1 MTESTPKTTPAAQA
15 SGARTT
21 VPAAAENWP
30 DLIMALM
37 HQQDLDGDQAA
48 WAMDQIMS
56 GKTPDVTMAAFLAA
70 HHTKGETV
78 EEIAGLVAAMMDHA
92 VPLPGLEDSVDIV
105 GTGGD
110 RAKTANISSTAA
122 MIISATGQRVVKH
135 GNRATSS
142 ASGSADV
149 LEALGVRFDITPE
162 QTGQIAQEVGLAFC
176 FANVFHPSMQFVSA
190 VRRQIN
196 VPTAFNILGPL
207 TNPARARH
215 TAIGVA
221 DAQMAP
227 LVVGTL
233 AKRGHQAV
241 VFRSRDGLDEL
252 SNTDVNDV
260 WEVRHGEIEHTTFDA
275 LDLGIERATKDDLRG
290 GGPNENAAITRAVLD
305 GERSAV
311 RDIVAINAAAA
322 LVAADESAVG
332 TFTERLALKL
342 ETAVATID
350 NGGGA
355 DKLQQ
360 LIDVSH
366 RVAESNR
373 S

>member
-1 MTESTPKTTPAAQA
+1 MTDSTPLTFPAAHA
-15 SGARTT
+15 SVARSE
-21 VPAAAENWP
+21 VQEAAINWP
-30 DLIMALM
+30 DLLMALM
-37 HQQDLDGDQAA
+37 HQQDLDGEQAA

-56 GKTPDVTMAAFLAA
+56 GQTPDVTMAAFLAA

-78 EEIAGLVAAMMDHA
+78 EEIAGLVSAMMDHA

-122 MIISATGQRVVKH
+122 MIIAATGQRVVKH

-176 FANVFHPSMQFVSA
+176 FANVFHPSMQFVAA
-190 VRRQIN
+190 VRRQIS

-252 SNTDVNDV
+252 SNTAVNDV
-260 WEVRHGEIEHTTFDA
+260 WEVRGGEIEHTTFDA
-275 LDLGIERATKDDLRG
+275 IDLGIERASKDDLRG
-290 GGPNENAAITRAVLD
+290 GGPHDNAGITRNVLN
-305 GERSAV
+305 GKKSPV

-322 LVAADESAVG
+322 LVASDGSAVG
-332 TFTERLALKL
+332 SFTERLAGKL
-342 ETAVATID
+342 DTVIDTID
-350 NGGGA
+350 NGQGA
-355 DKLQQ
+355 AKLDQ
-360 LIDVSH
+360 LIEVSH
-366 RVAESNR
+366 RVAETNR
-373 S
+373 G

>member
-1 MTESTPKTTPAAQA
+1 MTQSTPLTAPESKA
-15 SGARTT
+15 SGIRSD
-21 VPAAAENWP
+21 VSGVDLNWP
-30 DLIMALM
+30 DLLMSLM
-37 HQQDLDGDQAA
+37 HQQDLEGRQAA

-56 GKTPDVTMAAFLAA
+56 GKTPDVTMAAFLVA

-78 EEIAGLVAAMMDHA
+78 EEIAGLVSAMMDHA

-162 QTGQIAQEVGLAFC
+162 QTGQIAKEVGLAFC
-176 FANVFHPSMQFVSA
+176 FANVFHPSMQFVAA

-260 WEVRHGEIEHTTFDA
+260 WEIRHGEIEHTTFDA
-275 LDLGIERATKDDLRG
+275 LDLGFERVTKEDLRG
-290 GGPNENAAITRAVLD
+290 GGPKDNAAITRAVLG
-305 GERSAV
+305 GEHSAV
-311 RDIVAINAAAA
+311 RDIVLINAAAA
-322 LVAADESAVG
+322 LVAADESAAG
-332 TFTERLALKL
+332 SFTERLAAKL
-342 ETAVATID
+342 TTARDTVDA
-350 NGGGA
+350 GLGA
-355 DKLQQ
+355 QKLDQ
-360 LIDVSH
+360 LIEVSH
-366 RVAESNR
+366 RVAETNR
-373 S
+373 P

>member
-1 MTESTPKTTPAAQA
+1 MTDSTPLTTPAAHA
-15 SGARTT
+15 SEARSEVET
-21 VPAAAENWP
+21 VAQNWP
-30 DLIMALM
+30 DLLMALM
-37 HQQDLDGDQAA
+37 HQQDLAGEQAA

-56 GKTPDVTMAAFLAA
+56 GNTPDVTMAAFLAA

-78 EEIAGLVAAMMDHA
+78 DEIAGLVAAMMDHA

-176 FANVFHPSMQFVSA
+176 FANVFHPSMQFVAA
-190 VRRQIN
+190 VRRQIS

-215 TAIGVA
+215 AAIGVA

-252 SNTDVNDV
+252 SNTAVNDV

-275 LDLGIERATKDDLRG
+275 LDLGIARATKDDLRG
-290 GGPNENAAITRAVLD
+290 GGPQVNAGITRAVLD

-332 TFTERLALKL
+332 SFTERLAAKL

-350 NGGGA
+350 SGA
-355 DKLQQ
+355 GAAKLDQ
-360 LIDVSH
+360 LIEVSH
-366 RVAESNR
+366 RVAETNR

>member
-1 MTESTPKTTPAAQA
+1 MTHTPSTNGPAGSAPAAHDE
-15 SGARTT
+15 S
-21 VPAAAENWP
+21 PNWP
-30 DLIMALM
+30 DLLMRLM
-37 HQQDLDGDQAA
+37 HQQDLDGRTAA

-78 EEIAGLVAAMMDHA
+78 EEITGLVSAMMDHA

-122 MIISATGQRVVKH
+122 MIVAATGQCVVKH

-162 QTGQIAQEVGLAFC
+162 QTGHIARTVGLAFC
-176 FANVFHPSMQFVSA
+176 FANVFHPSMQFVAA
-190 VRRQIN
+190 VRRQIA

-207 TNPARARH
+207 TNPAHARH

-233 AKRGHQAV
+233 AARGHQAV

-252 SNTDVNDV
+252 SNTDINDV
-260 WEVRHGEIEHTTFDA
+260 WEVRHGEVEHTTFDA
-275 LDLGIERATKDDLRG
+275 LDLGFERVTKADLRG
-290 GGPNENAAITRAVLD
+290 GGPDENAAIMRSVL
-305 GERSAV
+305 GGQRSAV
-311 RDIVAINAAAA
+311 RDIVLINAAAA
-322 LVAADESAVG
+322 LVAADESAAG
-332 TFTERLALKL
+332 SFTERIAAKVSLA
-342 ETAVATID
+342 ADTID
-350 NGGGA
+350 TGLGA
-355 DKLQQ
+355 QKLDE
-360 LIDVSH
+360 LIAVS
-366 RVAESNR
+366 RSVAEATAP
-373 S
+373 

>member
-1 MTESTPKTTPAAQA
+1 MTETPRATPPETLQTGDRITPQSA
-15 SGARTT
+15 SF
-21 VPAAAENWP
+21 NWP
-30 DLIMALM
+30 DLLMMLM
-37 HQQDLDGDQAA
+37 HQQDLDESAAA

-56 GKTPDVTMAAFLAA
+56 GQTPDVTMAAFLAA

-78 EEIAGLVAAMMDHA
+78 AEIAGLVSAMMDHA
-92 VPLPGLEDSVDIV
+92 VPLPGLENSVDIV

-122 MIISATGQRVVKH
+122 MIISATGQSVVKH

-149 LEALGVRFDITPE
+149 LEALGVCFDITPE
-162 QTGQIAQEVGLAFC
+162 QTGIIAREVGLAFC
-176 FANVFHPSMQFVSA
+176 FANVFHPSMQFVAA
-190 VRRQIN
+190 VRRQIS

-260 WEVRHGEIEHTTFDA
+260 WEIRHGEVEHKTFDA
-275 LDLGIERATKDDLRG
+275 LDVGFERVTKSDLRG
-290 GGPNENAAITRAVLD
+290 GGPEENAGITRAVLA
-305 GERSAV
+305 GEKSAV
-311 RDIVAINAAAA
+311 RDIVLINAAAA

-332 TFTERLALKL
+332 SFTERLAAKL
-342 ETAVATID
+342 TIVEEAVNTGRSAR
-350 NGGGA
+350 
-355 DKLQQ
+355 KLDQ
-360 LIDVSH
+360 LIEVSH
-366 RVAESNR
+366 RVAEENR

>member
-1 MTESTPKTTPAAQA
+1 MTETP
-15 SGARTT
+15 RTT
-21 VPAAAENWP
+21 ATETLDSGFRSAFQGATYSWP
-30 DLIMALM
+30 DLLMALM
-37 HQQDLDGDQAA
+37 HQQDLDETAAA

-56 GKTPDVTMAAFLAA
+56 GQTPDVTMAAFLAA

-78 EEIAGLVAAMMDHA
+78 AEIAGLVSAMMEHA
-92 VPLPGLEDSVDIV
+92 VRLPGLEDSVDIV

-122 MIISATGQRVVKH
+122 MIISASGQRVVKH

-162 QTGQIAQEVGLAFC
+162 QTGIIAKEVGLAFC
-176 FANVFHPSMQFVSA
+176 FANVFHPSMQFVAA
-190 VRRQIN
+190 VRRQIS

-233 AKRGHQAV
+233 AKRGHQAL

-260 WEVRHGEIEHTTFDA
+260 WEIRHGEVEHMTFDA
-275 LDLGIERATKDDLRG
+275 LDLGFERVTKNDLRG
-290 GGPNENAAITRAVLD
+290 GGPEQNADITRSVLN
-305 GERSAV
+305 GEKSAV
-311 RDIVAINAAAA
+311 RDIVLINTAAA

-332 TFTERLALKL
+332 SLTERMAAKVTIAEETVDAGLGAKKL
-342 ETAVATID
+342 D
-350 NGGGA
+350 
-355 DKLQQ
+355 Q
-360 LIDVSH
+360 LIEVSH
-366 RVAESNR
+366 RVAETNR

>member
-1 MTESTPKTTPAAQA
+1 MTETPRTPPPETLQTGDRI
-15 SGARTT
+15 SPQGTSF
-21 VPAAAENWP
+21 NWP
-30 DLIMALM
+30 DLLMMLM
-37 HQQDLDGDQAA
+37 HQQDLDESAAA

-56 GKTPDVTMAAFLAA
+56 GQTPDVTMAAFLVA

-78 EEIAGLVAAMMDHA
+78 AEIAGLVSAMMDHA
-92 VPLPGLEDSVDIV
+92 VPLPGLENSVDIV

-149 LEALGVRFDITPE
+149 LEALGVCFDITPE
-162 QTGQIAQEVGLAFC
+162 QTGIIAKEVGLAFC
-176 FANVFHPSMQFVSA
+176 FANVFHPSMQFVAA
-190 VRRQIN
+190 VRRQIS

-260 WEVRHGEIEHTTFDA
+260 WEIRHGEVEHQTFDA
-275 LDLGIERATKDDLRG
+275 LDLGFERVTKTDLRG
-290 GGPNENAAITRAVLD
+290 GGPEENAGITRAVLA
-305 GERSAV
+305 GEKSAV
-311 RDIVAINAAAA
+311 RDIVLINGAAA

-332 TFTERLALKL
+332 SFTERLAAKL
-342 ETAVATID
+342 TIVEEAVD
-350 NGGGA
+350 SGRGA
-355 DKLQQ
+355 QKLDQ
-360 LIDVSH
+360 LIEVSH
-366 RVAESNR
+366 RVAEGNR

>member
-1 MTESTPKTTPAAQA
+1 MTEQP
-15 SGARTT
+15 RTT
-21 VPAAAENWP
+21 APETPVSGTGSTREAGIADWP
-30 DLIMALM
+30 DLLMKLM
-37 HQQDLDGDQAA
+37 HGQDLDEAEA
-48 WAMDQIMS
+48 SWAMDQIMS
-56 GKTPDVTMAAFLAA
+56 GEVPDVTMAAFLAA

-78 EEIAGLVAAMMDHA
+78 AEIAGLVSAMMDHA

-122 MIISATGQRVVKH
+122 LIIAATGQRVVKH

-162 QTGQIAQEVGLAFC
+162 QTGQVGAEVGLAFC
-176 FANVFHPSMQFVSA
+176 FANVFHPSMQFVAA
-190 VRRQIN
+190 VRRQIS

-260 WEVRHGEIEHTTFDA
+260 WEVRHGEVEHTTFDA
-275 LDLGIERATKDDLRG
+275 LDLGFERVTKDALRG
-290 GGPNENAAITRAVLD
+290 GGPQENAAIMRSVLA
-305 GERSAV
+305 GEASAV
-311 RDIVAINAAAA
+311 RDIVLINSAAA
-322 LVAADESAVG
+322 LVAADEVAAGS
-332 TFTERLALKL
+332 FTERLAAKL
-342 ETAVATID
+342 TIAEETVDAGLGAAKLDQLVEVSTRIAEA
-350 NGGGA
+350 NG
-355 DKLQQ
+355 
-360 LIDVSH
+360 S
-366 RVAESNR
+366 
-373 S
+373 

>member
-1 MTESTPKTTPAAQA
+1 MTQSTPPTAPAPPVSGNRFDV
-15 SGARTT
+15 SGADL
-21 VPAAAENWP
+21 NWP
-30 DLIMALM
+30 DLLMALM
-37 HQQDLDGDQAA
+37 HQQDLEGRQAA

-56 GKTPDVTMAAFLAA
+56 GQTPDVTMAAFLVA

-78 EEIAGLVAAMMDHA
+78 EEIAGLVSAMMDHA
-92 VPLPGLEDSVDIV
+92 VPLPGLENSVDIV

-162 QTGQIAQEVGLAFC
+162 QTGEIAKEVGLAFC
-176 FANVFHPSMQFVSA
+176 FANVFHPSMQFVAA

-260 WEVRHGEIEHTTFDA
+260 WEIRHGEIEHTTFDA
-275 LDLGIERATKDDLRG
+275 LDLGFERATKEDLRG
-290 GGPNENAAITRAVLD
+290 GGPEDNAGITRAVLN
-305 GERSAV
+305 GEHSAV
-311 RDIVAINAAAA
+311 RDIVLINAAAA
-322 LVAADESAVG
+322 LVAADESAAG
-332 TFTERLALKL
+332 TFTERVAGKL
-342 ETAVATID
+342 PTVTDTVDAGLGTK
-350 NGGGA
+350 
-355 DKLQQ
+355 KLDQ

-366 RVAESNR
+366 RVAEANR
-373 S
+373 P

>member
-1 MTESTPKTTPAAQA
+1 MTDSTPTTISAAEAPATPSSVQA
-15 SGARTT
+15 
-21 VPAAAENWP
+21 VAENWP
-30 DLIMALM
+30 DLLMALM
-37 HQQDLDGDQAA
+37 HQQDLHEEQAA

-56 GKTPDVTMAAFLAA
+56 GKTPDVTMAAFLVA

-78 EEIAGLVAAMMDHA
+78 EEIAGLVSAMMDHA
-92 VPLPGLEDSVDIV
+92 VPLPGLADSVDIV

-162 QTGQIAQEVGLAFC
+162 QTGIIAQEVGLAFC
-176 FANVFHPSMQFVSA
+176 FANVFHPSMQFVAA
-190 VRRQIN
+190 VRRQIS

-207 TNPARARH
+207 TNPAHARH

-252 SNTDVNDV
+252 SNTAVNDV

-290 GGPNENAAITRAVLD
+290 GGPEDNAAITRAVLS
-305 GERSAV
+305 GQQSPV

-332 TFTERLALKL
+332 SFTERLASKL
-342 ETAVATID
+342 ETAQTTID
-350 NGGGA
+350 NGLA
-355 DKLQQ
+355 AAKLDQ
-360 LIDVSH
+360 LIEVSH
-366 RVAESNR
+366 RVAESNH